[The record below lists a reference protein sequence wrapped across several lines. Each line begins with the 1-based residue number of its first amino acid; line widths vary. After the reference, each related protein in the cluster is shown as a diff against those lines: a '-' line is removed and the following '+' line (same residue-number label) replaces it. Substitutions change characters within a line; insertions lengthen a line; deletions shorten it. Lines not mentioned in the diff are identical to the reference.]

1 MTPTK
6 SKKRPAEKQKA
17 PVEDNLL
24 RFTFR
29 PPVAGISA
37 RPANVEQLNHTSGSR
52 VSSVA
57 ATVSTITKGIKES
70 KAIKVDFRQSLA
82 KHTLVQTGLAQ
93 ENNEHALRAGV
104 IMKNVIEMRRGL
116 IEIHAEG
123 CMSQER

>member
-6 SKKRPAEKQKA
+6 SKKPPAEKQKA

-93 ENNEHALRAGV
+93 ENNEHALWAGV
-104 IMKNVIEMRRGL
+104 IMRDVNEMRRGL